1 MLLNS
6 QRWSFDERI
15 SEFHNENLNYDG
27 ENFYRKEEPIIEE
40 SLEHIIFILFE
51 FSAVDFIED
60 LKEHE
65 NLEKQ
70 SVMNSFFNIPNA
82 QIISKARWDIKKNR
96 SFEQNNCEDDD
107 LEDSLSEDISP
118 HVRGDDWFIS
128 GIRRS
133 IQ

>member
-27 ENFYRKEEPIIEE
+27 ENFYCKEEPIIEE

-82 QIISKARWDIKKNR
+82 QIISKARWYIKNIRPFK
-96 SFEQNNCEDDD
+96 QNNWKDDD
-107 LEDSLSEDISP
+107 LEDSVS
-118 HVRGDDWFIS
+118 
-128 GIRRS
+128 
-133 IQ
+133 